1 MFELT
6 INGTVYQFNFGIG
19 FVRDIN
25 KRIQKPV
32 EGVTGVKED
41 VGLAFTVAKILD
53 GDVIA
58 VVDALEAANKRY
70 SPRITRDI
78 LEGYIDDE
86 STDIDELFNKV
97 MDFLERAN
105 ATGRLTKK
113 LTEAM
118 KQENKA

>member
-41 VGLAFTVAKILD
+41 VGLAFTV
-53 GDVIA
+53 
-58 VVDALEAANKRY
+58 
-70 SPRITRDI
+70 
-78 LEGYIDDE
+78 
-86 STDIDELFNKV
+86 
-97 MDFLERAN
+97 
-105 ATGRLTKK
+105 
-113 LTEAM
+113 
-118 KQENKA
+118 